1 MQICKKTLFYV
12 GVKVLLMLNYNYTCG
27 LYQKN
32 LEYVIDADN
41 SEVVMLLWDCQVPL
55 KLHASSILLII
66 LYNSAKKPK
75 FLA

>member
-41 SEVVMLLWDCQVPL
+41 SEVVMLLL
-55 KLHASSILLII
+55 GLSGAT
-66 LYNSAKKPK
+66 
-75 FLA
+75 

>member
-1 MQICKKTLFYV
+1 
-12 GVKVLLMLNYNYTCG
+12 MLNYNYTCG

-66 LYNSAKKPK
+66 FIIQPK
-75 FLA
+75 SQNFLLN